1 MPEKNRTKWGKIHR
15 PITSRG
21 RTHKHFGDKAMT
33 YTQSLQ
39 LTTRAAWAEW
49 YNASSIA
56 CRLTATAWG
65 WYAEAFFSEAA
76 QRRYE
81 WAGQMIACLGLLAFL
96 YGRLTRRAIQ
106 RWVDAEV
113 ADKQPKD
120 HVPAAGQ
127 MVAARPATVA
137 TPVAVTHV
145 EVAGPVAVS
154 LPPIRVLKQMA
165 KGKVKG
171 YYNMKQ
177 AELWEALGRP
187 AWSAID

>member
-1 MPEKNRTKWGKIHR
+1 MGQNSPPHPFTGPHNTNILE
-15 PITSRG
+15 ITI
-21 RTHKHFGDKAMT
+21 MT
-33 YTQSLQ
+33 YAQSLQ

-65 WYAEAFFSEAA
+65 WYTEAFFSEAA

-96 YGRLTRRAIQ
+96 YGRMTRCAIQ
-106 RWVDAEV
+106 RS
-113 ADKQPKD
+113 KD
-120 HVPAAGQ
+120 HTPDAGQ
-127 MVAARPATVA
+127 MVAAVAATVA
-137 TPVAVTHV
+137 TPITVARV
-145 EVAGPVAVS
+145 EAAAPVAVS

-187 AWSAID
+187 ACPAID

>member
-1 MPEKNRTKWGKIHR
+1 MGQNSPPHR
-15 PITSRG
+15 FTGPHNTNILEIT
-21 RTHKHFGDKAMT
+21 TVT

-56 CRLTATAWG
+56 CDITGAAWDWYTAV
-65 WYAEAFFSEAA
+65 FFSPAA
-76 QRRYE
+76 QRRYV
-81 WAGQMIACLGLLAFL
+81 WVGQMIACIGMLAFL
-96 YGRLTRRAIQ
+96 YGILTRRAIQ

-113 ADKQPKD
+113 ADKLPED

-127 MVAARPATVA
+127 MVAAVAATVA
-137 TPVAVTHV
+137 PPIAVARV
-145 EVAGPVAVS
+145 EATGPVAVS
-154 LPPIRVLKQMA
+154 LPPIREVKKMA

-177 AELWEALGRP
+177 SELWEALGRP
-187 AWSAID
+187 ACPAIE

>member
-1 MPEKNRTKWGKIHR
+1 M
-15 PITSRG
+15 
-21 RTHKHFGDKAMT
+21 A
-33 YTQSLQ
+33 YAQSLQ
-39 LTTRAAWAEW
+39 ITAATAWAEW

-56 CRLTATAWG
+56 CDITATAWG
-65 WYAEAFFSEAA
+65 WYTEAFFSEAA

-96 YGRLTRRAIQ
+96 YVRMALRPVQ

-113 ADKQPKD
+113 ADKLPKD
-120 HVPAAGQ
+120 HTPDAGQ
-127 MVAARPATVA
+127 VVVAVAATVA
-137 TPVAVTHV
+137 APVAVARV
-145 EVAGPVAVS
+145 EAAGPAAVS
-154 LPPIRVLKQMA
+154 LPPIRELKKMA

-187 AWSAID
+187 ACPAIE